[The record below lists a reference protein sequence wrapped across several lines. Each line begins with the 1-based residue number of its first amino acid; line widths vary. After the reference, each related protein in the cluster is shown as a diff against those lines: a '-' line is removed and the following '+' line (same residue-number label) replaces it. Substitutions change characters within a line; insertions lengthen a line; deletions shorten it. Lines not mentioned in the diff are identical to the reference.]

1 MADEKYNNN
10 STEKSSHGAVS
21 PVLTV
26 TGTGN
31 AVVQLTVSTIFKSI
45 SEITDDDNFTSWFP
59 CRWNNSEKPRG
70 GQGES
75 SL

>member
-26 TGTGN
+26 TGTGY

-45 SEITDDDNFTSWFP
+45 SEIIDDDNFTS
-59 CRWNNSEKPRG
+59 
-70 GQGES
+70 
-75 SL
+75 